1 MNYLVKATLGAALAV
16 AAVGAGYAAD
26 AGKADGNAD
35 AKAAEAAPA
44 KRKKLPRKDPMY
56 ANITRAANIAK
67 QCEQP
72 ILAIV
77 DLKDDDVCRKVK
89 HVTLGN
95 RQFKELMMPNF
106 VVFRIEIPPKRGSR
120 GQRPAKGAVVQPDY
134 DALDKEERVIV
145 DRIIGNNRA
154 PSFPQVALLSSD
166 GTRVLDQILLLPDE
180 LSFTGFIDNLREK
193 FTKNKFELEITKNV
207 QKELDR
213 EAKEKAALEKRKRK

>member
-1 MNYLVKATLGAALAV
+1 
-16 AAVGAGYAAD
+16 
-26 AGKADGNAD
+26 
-35 AKAAEAAPA
+35 
-44 KRKKLPRKDPMY
+44 MY

-145 DRIIGNNRA
+145 DRILGNNRA

-213 EAKEKAALEKRKRK
+213 EAKEKAALEKRKKK